1 VVDATIVVQRLQ
13 LIPQLNAMGF
23 FPVKKETL
31 TGVLGTIAT
40 YLIIL
45 IQFQNDDLKT
55 ETKCIE

>member
-1 VVDATIVVQRLQ
+1 MVDTAVVIQRMQ

-23 FPVKKETL
+23 FPVKRETL

-45 IQFQNDDLKT
+45 IQFQNDEAKS
-55 ETKCIE
+55 ER